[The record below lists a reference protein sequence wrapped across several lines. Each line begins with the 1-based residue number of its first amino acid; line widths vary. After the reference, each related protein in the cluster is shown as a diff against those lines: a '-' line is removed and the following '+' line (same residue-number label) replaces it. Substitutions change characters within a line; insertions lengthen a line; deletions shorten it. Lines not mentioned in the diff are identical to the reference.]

1 MIKYE
6 YPEHDI
12 YKEGSEVFYS
22 MTRFMTDQEIDVVW
36 AILDQAIKREN
47 LKLSGLEELSI
58 RVYDSLDTGTSR
70 VDF

>member
-1 MIKYE
+1 MLILLQNGE
-6 YPEHDI
+6 YDLIWINRI
-12 YKEGSEVFYS
+12 YLL
-22 MTRFMTDQEIDVVW
+22 FMAVIYGTIGVW

-47 LKLSGLEELSI
+47 LKLSGSEELSI